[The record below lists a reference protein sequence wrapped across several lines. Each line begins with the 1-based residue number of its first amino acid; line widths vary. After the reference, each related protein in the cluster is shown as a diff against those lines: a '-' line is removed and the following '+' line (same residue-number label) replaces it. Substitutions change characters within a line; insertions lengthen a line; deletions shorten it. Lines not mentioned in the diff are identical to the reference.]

1 MWPNELQLNRI
12 AQGLVPE
19 DSGLRWFGG
28 LIAAE
33 RVAVLK
39 DLAYITHQSHPKLE
53 EVPSAIVRSGLKST
67 FTPCVML
74 QNADRPT
81 SALSRIASLPE
92 PEHAK
97 SFRLLLALFSIAD
110 ARRRETQCKDGCI
123 HEWHNLGAL

>member
-1 MWPNELQLNRI
+1 MRPNELQLNRI

-19 DSGLRWFGG
+19 ELGLRWFGG
-28 LIAAE
+28 LAAAE
-33 RVAVLK
+33 RVAVLQ

-53 EVPSAIVRSGLKST
+53 EVPLAIVRSGLKPT

-110 ARRRETQCKDGCI
+110 ARRRDTQCKDGCT